1 MSKSYLCLGRACQAR
16 SAQQNMFILFGS
28 LKMHIWHYMCVNL
41 TLYYKKPLIGSLYMS
56 RCIIFLH
63 KCAMSTGCGKLF
75 VLICNHGIFDAF
87 PPLRKKVRVH
97 PFLQGTVNQ
106 AISSVTCNERI
117 PTFTLMELA
126 TPRVI

>member
-1 MSKSYLCLGRACQAR
+1 
-16 SAQQNMFILFGS
+16 
-28 LKMHIWHYMCVNL
+28 
-41 TLYYKKPLIGSLYMS
+41 
-56 RCIIFLH
+56 
-63 KCAMSTGCGKLF
+63 MSTGCGKLF